1 MYIVKYTTAFKKS
14 YKLMKKRGLNLT
26 LLDGVRMDAEPG
38 SAKHGG
44 FGLIAAKP
52 ARSVTNLFV
61 KAYGHLTRQRS

>member
-44 FGLIAAKP
+44 FGLIALYVPQHNTKQL
-52 ARSVTNLFV
+52 LFYFAFGPSWV
-61 KAYGHLTRQRS
+61 